1 MNPYSQ
7 YMTDRSIENAL
18 TETQRA
24 EKLQLFQGFLGSCET
39 PSTVHLPV
47 GAKLTTTEIQQLEA
61 ASIVHLDPF
70 ETEYIRY
77 CFLNDIKTDE
87 LIDTFNKV
95 KNLNR

>member
-1 MNPYSQ
+1 MNPYAQ
-7 YMTDRSIENAL
+7 YMINHSIENTL

-47 GAKLTTTEIQQLEA
+47 GTQLTAIEIQQLET